1 MLPRHSHTG
10 HDVFAS
16 MYYGRF
22 PAWAVP
28 RSVRWGPLQGPQCR
42 RKSSSAG
49 SLFLCL
55 RPFFQWTVGISGGNL
70 SAGGCANKSLQ
81 TAEWSPP
88 PPVAEA

>member
-1 MLPRHSHTG
+1 
-10 HDVFAS
+10 
-16 MYYGRF
+16 MYCGSF

-28 RSVRWGPLQGPQCR
+28 RSVRRGPLQGPQCR